1 MEPEKLR
8 FANTHEWANLED
20 DTCTVGLSQFAVD
33 QLSDIMHID
42 LPDIDDSAIQGDPF
56 GEIESVKAVSD
67 VHSPVNGVIIAVNQ
81 KLENDPTIVS
91 NDPYGQ
97 GWLIK
102 IKVGKGSTLD
112 HLMTWTDY
120 QKQIASESQ

>member
-8 FANTHEWANLED
+8 FAKTHEWAALED
-20 DTCTVGLSQFAVD
+20 DTSTVGVSQFAVD
-33 QLSDIMHID
+33 QLGEIIHID
-42 LPDIDDSAIQGDPF
+42 LPAIDDRAIQGDRF

-67 VHSPVNGVIIAVNQ
+67 IHSPINGVIIAVNQ
-81 KLENDPTIVS
+81 KLESDPTVVS

-102 IKVGKGSTLD
+102 IKADKGSTLN
-112 HLMTWTDY
+112 HLLTLADY
-120 QKQIASESQ
+120 QKQIASESD

>member
-8 FANTHEWANLED
+8 FAKTHEWGSLED
-20 DTCTVGLSQFAVD
+20 DTCTVGVSQFAVD
-33 QLSDIMHID
+33 QLSDIVHID
-42 LPDIDDSAIQGDPF
+42 LPDIDEPATQGDPF

-91 NDPYGQ
+91 KDPYGQ

-112 HLMTWTDY
+112 HLLTWADY
-120 QKQIASESQ
+120 QKQIASESV

>member
-8 FANTHEWANLED
+8 FAKTHEWASLED

-42 LPDIDDSAIQGDPF
+42 LPDIDDPTIQGHRF

-67 VHSPVNGVIIAVNQ
+67 VHSPVNGVIIAVNHQ
-81 KLENDPTIVS
+81 LENDPTLVS

-112 HLMTWTDY
+112 HLMTWADY
-120 QKQIASESQ
+120 QKQMASESP

>member
-1 MEPEKLR
+1 MESEKLR
-8 FANTHEWANLED
+8 FAKTHEWANLED

-56 GEIESVKAVSD
+56 GEIESVKAMSD

-91 NDPYGQ
+91 SDPYGQ

-120 QKQIASESQ
+120 QKQIASESH

>member
-8 FANTHEWANLED
+8 FAKTHEWANLED
-20 DTCTVGLSQFAVD
+20 DTCTVGLSQFAVE
-33 QLSDIMHID
+33 QLSEIMHID
-42 LPDIDDSAIQGDPF
+42 LPAIDDPTIEGDPF

-67 VHSPVNGVIIAVNQ
+67 VHFPVNGVIIAVNQ

-102 IKVGKGSTLD
+102 IKVDNGSTLD
-112 HLMTWTDY
+112 HLMPWTDY
-120 QKQIASESQ
+120 QKQIASERH